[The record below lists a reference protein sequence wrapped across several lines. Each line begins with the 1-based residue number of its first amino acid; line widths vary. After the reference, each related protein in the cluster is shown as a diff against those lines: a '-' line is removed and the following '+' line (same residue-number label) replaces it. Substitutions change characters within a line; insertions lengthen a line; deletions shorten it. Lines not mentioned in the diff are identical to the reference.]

1 MQHISF
7 GLSISPVKA
16 NELNKIAQQIGRENG
31 VYHPWT
37 IEQSVKAPNA
47 FTTNVIDCSACLI
60 TDGQEVLMMHLDP
73 SKESNHF
80 FYFIFDYIKR
90 KIDLNS
96 KDLQAVLIGSKNNK
110 RSQDIYTKFQ
120 QFLKDYSIP
129 YTQLKDGKTPTSVA
143 YKSSTD
149 TVYVSNLTM
158 DKMLKK
164 GASPFEALKKSFQ
177 KVEISDCDE
186 IA

>member
-1 MQHISF
+1 MQNISF
-7 GLSISPVKA
+7 GSRIAPLQAKNLNQVICSIKRDNAV
-16 NELNKIAQQIGRENG
+16 N
-31 VYHPWT
+31 YPWT
-37 IEQSVKAPNA
+37 LAESKLAQDVY
-47 FTTNVIDCSACLI
+47 TTNVIDCSACLI
-60 TDGQEVLMMHLDP
+60 TDGKQAMLMHLDP

-120 QFLKDYSIP
+120 QFLQDYSIP
-129 YTQLKDGKTPTSVA
+129 YTQLKDGKTPTSIA
-143 YKSSTD
+143 YKASTD

-164 GASPFEALKKSFQ
+164 GTSSFEALKKSFQ